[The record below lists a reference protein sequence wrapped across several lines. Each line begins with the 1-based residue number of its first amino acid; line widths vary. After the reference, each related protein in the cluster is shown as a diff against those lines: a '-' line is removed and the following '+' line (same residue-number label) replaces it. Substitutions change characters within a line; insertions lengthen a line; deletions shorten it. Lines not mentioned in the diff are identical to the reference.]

1 MEIQTVPP
9 GAAVI
14 DTVGAGSPGD
24 LAGLEPGDV
33 ILEINNRP
41 INSSSDI
48 ASAIRG
54 LRAGDQVEM
63 QISDGGTLSE
73 TQATLAAAP
82 SVYP

>member
-1 MEIQTVPP
+1 MQIDTVPP

-14 DTVGAGSPGD
+14 DTVAPGSPGD
-24 LAGLEPGDV
+24 LAGLEPGDL

-41 INSSSDI
+41 IKGTSDI
-48 ASAIRG
+48 APAIRG
-54 LRAGDQVEM
+54 LRAGDRVEM

-73 TQATLAAAP
+73 TEATLAAPP